1 MIKSQSPQK
10 SALHFE
16 VPNAVVLGAKLDLK
30 NAKQPQ
36 SHFFNLFFKV
46 RTPKYLN
53 EIWGEGVIHSKL

>member
-36 SHFFNLFFKV
+36 S
-46 RTPKYLN
+46 PKYLN
-53 EIWGEGVIHSKL
+53 EIWGDGVIHSKL

>member
-16 VPNAVVLGAKLDLK
+16 VPNAVVLGAKLDLN

-53 EIWGEGVIHSKL
+53 EI